1 MHTLISS
8 RYISSAMASAMAS
21 VIAATIA
28 FTTLS
33 FSLTL
38 HAESRFQ
45 TRVVSPTPTL
55 IQDGAVITLACDR
68 IYSGTLSLAGKHGV
82 VVRPAPGCQ
91 TATITPAVP
100 ITGWTKQG
108 TIWSA
113 AINFEPRMIQV
124 GAAFVALAHE
134 PNDSQTW
141 YAGEGKGRDTVR
153 VQEFNH
159 DLRGATIVWRAED
172 WLILAQTI
180 ADNDR
185 GLVRISKLPE
195 EDFKFPAKTAFYL
208 EGQRW
213 MLNSPGEWIYHQG
226 RLFVWPEDG
235 LSPEGRTWALS
246 RGVGIDAHASS
257 GIRIEGITL
266 FLATQGI
273 DGSEARD
280 LTVLDTHIIHSE
292 EDAVL
297 IGGVGTR
304 ISRIK
309 VDGTVQNGLRA
320 TDDARDV
327 RIEDSVIRD
336 TGMLG
341 MPKRSK
347 GAIIFE
353 QARGHVIERNT
364 IQRSAYV
371 GIRVFRDA
379 VVELNHIDQVCLRM
393 TDCGGIYTAARD
405 RLPLRTRIENNR
417 ISNVQGRWSYAIY
430 LDDFANGVVVNK
442 NHSIANTSGMQLHD
456 GFANLISGN
465 LFKDSAYQH
474 ILFNETSLSSA
485 LYGNQF
491 SGNQFVSLP
500 DVPVFRLWSG
510 RGGEHLSRFASFTH
524 NRYAGS
530 PDHFAQLEG
539 TGIVSR
545 DEWVRRMGDA
555 NPEFISTG
563 SLPQLPGKR

>member
-1 MHTLISS
+1 MQKIISS
-8 RYISSAMASAMAS
+8 DCYSS
-21 VIAATIA
+21 VIAGAMAVSI
-28 FTTLS
+28 LS
-33 FSLTL
+33 FSFTL
-38 HAESRFQ
+38 CAESRFQ
-45 TRVVSPTPTL
+45 TPTL
-55 IQDGAVITLACDR
+55 IHDGAVISLACDR
-68 IYSGTLSLAGKHGV
+68 IYSGTLPLAGKRGV

-91 TATITPAVP
+91 TAMLTPAVP

-108 TIWSA
+108 NIWSA
-113 AINFEPRMIQV
+113 AINFEPRMVQV
-124 GAAFVALAHE
+124 GASFVVLAHE
-134 PNDSQTW
+134 PNDTQTW

-153 VQEFNH
+153 VHEFNH

-185 GLVRISKLPE
+185 GLLRISQLPD
-195 EDFKFPAKTAFYL
+195 EDFKFPTKTAFYL
-208 EGQRW
+208 EGQPW

-235 LSPEGRTWALS
+235 LSPEGRTWAVS
-246 RGVGIDAHASS
+246 RSVGIDAHASS
-257 GIRIEGITL
+257 GIRIEGITI

-280 LTVLDTHIIHSE
+280 LAIVDTHITNSE
-292 EDAVL
+292 EDAIV
-297 IGGVGTR
+297 IGGAGTR
-304 ISRIK
+304 ISRIN

-320 TDDARDV
+320 TDDATDV

-347 GAIIFE
+347 GAIVFE

-364 IQRSAYV
+364 IQRAGYV

-379 VVELNHIDQVCLRM
+379 IVDHNNIDQVCLRM

-405 RLPLRTRIENNR
+405 RLPLRTRIENNH

-442 NHSIANTSGMQLHD
+442 NQAIANASGMQLHD

-465 LFKDSAYQH
+465 LFKDSTYQH
-474 ILFNETSLSSA
+474 ILFNETSLASA
-485 LYGNQF
+485 LYGNQV
-491 SGNQFVSLP
+491 SGNKFVSLSG
-500 DVPVFRLWSG
+500 VPVFRLWSG

-524 NRYAGS
+524 NRYAGN
-530 PDHFAQLEG
+530 PDQFAQLEG

>member
-8 RYISSAMASAMAS
+8 RYIFSA
-21 VIAATIA
+21 IAVGITV
-28 FTTLS
+28 TTLS

-38 HAESRFQ
+38 FAESRFH
-45 TRVVSPTPTL
+45 TYVVSPTPTL

-68 IYSGTLSLAGKHGV
+68 IYSGTLPLVGKRKV
-82 VVRPAPGCQ
+82 TVRPAPGCK
-91 TATITPAVP
+91 TAMITPAVP

-108 TIWSA
+108 NIWSA
-113 AINFEPRMIQV
+113 AIKFEPRMVQV

-134 PNDSQTW
+134 PNDPQTW

-153 VQEFNH
+153 IQEFNH

-172 WLILAQTI
+172 WLILAQTV

-185 GLVRISKLPE
+185 GLLRISQLPD

-213 MLNSPGEWIYHQG
+213 MLNSPGEWIYQQG

-235 LSPEGRTWALS
+235 LSPEGRTWAVS
-246 RGVGIDAHASS
+246 RSVGIDAHASS
-257 GIRIEGITL
+257 SIRIEGITL

-273 DGSEARD
+273 DGGETRD
-280 LTVLDTHIIHSE
+280 LTVVDTHIIHSD
-292 EDAVL
+292 EDAIV
-297 IGGVGTR
+297 IGGAGMR
-304 ISRIK
+304 ISRIN

-320 TDDARDV
+320 MDDATDV
-327 RIEDSVIRD
+327 RIQDSLIRD

-347 GAIIFE
+347 GAIVFE
-353 QARGHVIERNT
+353 QARGHVIERNS
-364 IQRSAYV
+364 IQRAGYL

-379 VVELNHIDQVCLRM
+379 VVDHNHIDQVCLRM

-405 RLPLRTRIENNR
+405 RLPLRTRIENNH

-442 NHSIANTSGMQLHD
+442 NQAITNSSGMQLHD

-474 ILFNETSLSSA
+474 ILFNETSRSSA
-485 LYGNQF
+485 LYGNQL
-491 SGNQFVSLP
+491 SGNQFESLP
-500 DVPVFRLWSG
+500 GVPVFRLWSG

-524 NRYAGS
+524 NRYAGNS
-530 PDHFAQLEG
+530 DQFAQLEG

-545 DEWVRRMGDA
+545 DEWVRRMDDA

-563 SLPQLPGKR
+563 SLPKLPGKR

>member
-1 MHTLISS
+1 MHTLNSS
-8 RYISSAMASAMAS
+8 RYISFAITS
-21 VIAATIA
+21 VITAAIAITI
-28 FTTLS
+28 LS
-33 FSLTL
+33 FSLPL
-38 HAESRFQ
+38 RAESRFQ
-45 TRVVSPTPTL
+45 SRVVSPTPTS
-55 IQDGAVITLACDR
+55 IQDGTVISLACDR
-68 IYSGTLSLAGKHGV
+68 IYSGTLPLVGKRGV
-82 VVRPAPGCQ
+82 TIRPDPGCK
-91 TATITPAVP
+91 TAMITPAVP

-113 AINFEPRMIQV
+113 AINFEPRMVQV

-134 PNDSQTW
+134 PNDAQTW

-153 VQEFNH
+153 IQEFTH

-185 GLVRISKLPE
+185 GLLRISQLPD
-195 EDFKFPAKTAFYL
+195 EDFKFPAKTEFYL

-213 MLNSPGEWIYHQG
+213 MLNSPGEWIYQQG

-235 LSPEGRTWALS
+235 QSPEGRTWAVS
-246 RGVGIDAHASS
+246 RSVGIDAHASS

-273 DGSEARD
+273 NGSQTRD
-280 LTVLDTHIIHSE
+280 LTVVDTHIIHSE
-292 EDAVL
+292 EDAIV
-297 IGGVGTR
+297 IGGAGTR
-304 ISRIK
+304 ISRVK
-309 VDGTVQNGLRA
+309 VVGTVQNGLRA
-320 TDDARDV
+320 TDDATDV

-347 GAIIFE
+347 GAIVFE

-364 IQRSAYV
+364 IQRAGYL

-379 VVELNHIDQVCLRM
+379 VVDNNHIDQVCLRM

-430 LDDFANGVVVNK
+430 LDDFANGVVVNR
-442 NHSIANTSGMQLHD
+442 NQAIANASGMQLHD
-456 GFANLISGN
+456 SFANLISGN
-465 LFKDSAYQH
+465 LFKDSTYQH
-474 ILFNETSLSSA
+474 ILFNETSRSSA
-485 LYGNQF
+485 LYGNQL
-491 SGNQFVSLP
+491 SGNHFDSLP
-500 DVPVFRLWSG
+500 GVPVFRLWSG

-524 NRYAGS
+524 NRYAGNK
-530 PDHFAQLEG
+530 DQFAQLEG

-563 SLPQLPGKR
+563 SPPQLPRKR

>member
-1 MHTLISS
+1 MHTQISS
-8 RYISSAMASAMAS
+8 RYITSAIIS
-21 VIAATIA
+21 VITAAIA
-28 FTTLS
+28 ITTLS
-33 FSLTL
+33 FSLTAR
-38 HAESRFQ
+38 AESLFQ

-55 IQDGAVITLACDR
+55 IQDGAVISLACDR
-68 IYSGTLSLAGKHGV
+68 IYSGTLPLAGKRGV
-82 VVRPAPGCQ
+82 VVRPATGCK
-91 TATITPAVP
+91 TAMITPAVP
-100 ITGWTKQG
+100 ITGWSKQG
-108 TIWSA
+108 AIWSA
-113 AINFEPRMIQV
+113 AINFEPRMVQV
-124 GAAFVALAHE
+124 GATFAALAHE
-134 PNDSQTW
+134 PNDRQAW
-141 YAGEGKGRDTVR
+141 YVGEGKGRDTVR

-172 WLILAQTI
+172 WLILAQSI

-185 GLVRISKLPE
+185 GLLRISQLPD

-226 RLFVWPEDG
+226 RLLIWPEDG

-257 GIRIEGITL
+257 GIRIEGITI

-280 LTVLDTHIIHSE
+280 LAIVDTHIMHSE
-292 EDAVL
+292 EDAIV
-297 IGGVGTR
+297 IGGAGTR

-320 TDDARDV
+320 TDDATDV

-347 GAIIFE
+347 GAIVFE

-364 IQRSAYV
+364 IQRAGYL

-379 VVELNHIDQVCLRM
+379 VVDRNYIDQVCLRM

-442 NHSIANTSGMQLHD
+442 NQAIANSSGMQLHD

-474 ILFNETSLSSA
+474 ILFNETSRSSV
-485 LYGNQF
+485 LYGNQL
-491 SGNQFVSLP
+491 SGNQFDSLP
-500 DVPVFRLWSG
+500 GVPVFRLWSG

-524 NRYAGS
+524 NRYAGN
-530 PDHFAQLEG
+530 PDQFAQLEG

-545 DEWVRRMGDA
+545 DEWVKRMGDA

>member
-1 MHTLISS
+1 MHTLIPS
-8 RYISSAMASAMAS
+8 RYINFA
-21 VIAATIA
+21 IAIAIAT
-28 FTTLS
+28 FS

-38 HAESRFQ
+38 CAETRFQ
-45 TRVVSPTPTL
+45 TRVVTLTPTL
-55 IQDGAVITLACDR
+55 IQDGSVISLACDR
-68 IYSGTLSLAGKHGV
+68 IYSGTLPLVGKRGV
-82 VVRPAPGCQ
+82 TVRPAPGCK
-91 TATITPAVP
+91 TAMITPAIP

-108 TIWSA
+108 MIWSA
-113 AINFEPRMIQV
+113 AINFEPRMVQV
-124 GAAFVALAHE
+124 GASFVALAHE
-134 PNDSQTW
+134 PNDMQTW
-141 YAGEGKGRDTVR
+141 YAGEGKGRDSMHI
-153 VQEFNH
+153 QEFNH

-185 GLVRISKLPE
+185 GLIRISQPPE

-213 MLNSPGEWIYHQG
+213 MLNSPGEWIFHQG
-226 RLFVWPEDG
+226 RLLVWPEDG
-235 LSPEGRTWALS
+235 LSPEGRTWAVS
-246 RGVGIDAHASS
+246 RGVGIDTHASS

-266 FLATQGI
+266 FLATQGVV
-273 DGSEARD
+273 GSEARD
-280 LTVLDTHIIHSE
+280 LTVVDTHIVNSE
-292 EDAVL
+292 EDAIV
-297 IGGVGTR
+297 IGGSGTR
-304 ISRIK
+304 ISRVK

-320 TDDARDV
+320 TDDATDV

-336 TGMLG
+336 AGMLG

-353 QARGHVIERNT
+353 QARGHVIQRNT
-364 IQRSAYV
+364 IQRAGYL
-371 GIRVFRDA
+371 GIRAFRDA
-379 VVELNHIDQVCLRM
+379 IVDQNHIDQVCLRM

-405 RLPLRTRIENNR
+405 RLPLRTRIENNH

-430 LDDFANGVVVNK
+430 LDDFSNGVVVNK
-442 NHSIANTSGMQLHD
+442 NQTIANSSGMQLHD

-465 LFKDSAYQH
+465 LFKDSTYQH
-474 ILFNETSLSSA
+474 ILFNETSRSSA
-485 LYGNQF
+485 LYGNHV
-491 SGNQFVSLP
+491 SGNQFVSLSG
-500 DVPVFRLWSG
+500 VPVFRLWSG

-530 PDHFAQLEG
+530 PDQFAQLEG
-539 TGIVSR
+539 TGLVSR

-563 SLPQLPGKR
+563 SPPQLPGKR